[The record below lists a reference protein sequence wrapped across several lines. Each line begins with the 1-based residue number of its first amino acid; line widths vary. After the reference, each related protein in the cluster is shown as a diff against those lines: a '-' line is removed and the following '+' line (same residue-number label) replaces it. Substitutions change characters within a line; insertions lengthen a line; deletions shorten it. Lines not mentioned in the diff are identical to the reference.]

1 MPQLPSGRK
10 VAIDGT
16 RLCEMA
22 ELNARTVQRYPIHRV
37 KTGFEPRLDGIGLK
51 VLWTPH

>member
-22 ELNARTVQRYPIHRV
+22 ELNARTVQRYPIHCV
-37 KTGFEPRLDGIGLK
+37 KTGSEPRLDGIGLK
-51 VLWTPH
+51 VLRTPH